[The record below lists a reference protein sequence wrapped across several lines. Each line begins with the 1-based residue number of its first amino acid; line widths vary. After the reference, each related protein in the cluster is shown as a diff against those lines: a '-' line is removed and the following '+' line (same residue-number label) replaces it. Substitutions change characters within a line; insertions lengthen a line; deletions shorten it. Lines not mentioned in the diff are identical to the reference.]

1 MDDDINPKDPAR
13 YWRKEIEIATEAE
26 KSWRQRAE
34 EIMRLYRD
42 DRNVQGAGRVL
53 AGGKRFNI
61 LWANTE
67 TLRPALYARTAKP
80 DVRRRFRDENPIAR
94 QAATLIERA
103 LSYCVDTYDIDRVM
117 EAAVQDTLLVGRG
130 VVWLEYRPVMAS
142 QTVPEMGMDGQI
154 AMVERE
160 YIAEQK
166 LMPVYVPWQ
175 DFRVSPARTWT
186 EKRWVARRHLLDKK
200 ELKKEFP
207 KHPDVPLDWK
217 PEGSDYREE
226 ERDERAR
233 AVIWEIWHQDKRE
246 RVWIANGY
254 DEVLDREDDPY
265 GLEQFY
271 PLPEPMYGVQMSGSL
286 VPVPEYTLY
295 QDQASELDELT
306 ARINKLVKALKRR
319 GLYNGAI
326 KELAQL
332 ADSDDNQFV
341 PVADYATLMEKG
353 GLAQAFQTEDLTPIS
368 NVLGGLYTARNQ
380 VMDEIYQITGISEL
394 LRGVA
399 EKGETATSARI
410 RGTFGSLR
418 LKERQQK
425 VQRFVRDLYRLKA
438 EIIAEHF
445 DPQILQ
451 TMTGLQVDPQ
461 AIQILREDR
470 LRSYAVDI
478 ETDSTVFEDAEAEK
492 QARVEFLTAMGQFVN
507 QWGPAVAQEPL
518 MAPLA
523 MEAIKFGVR
532 GFKVGREM
540 EDVIER
546 TAQQIVQKAQQ
557 PPPPDPKAAE
567 AQAKLQ
573 IEQAKLQMQGQKM
586 QAEMA
591 MKQSEAMSDAEL
603 EVAKLQIEAE
613 LDRRKQ
619 DMDYSL
625 KLRDQEL
632 SHQVARLKAAQGTET
647 RQ

>member
-26 KSWRQRAE
+26 KSWRGRAE

-103 LSYCVDTYDIDRVM
+103 LSYCVDAYDIDRVM

-619 DMDYSL
+619 DMDYIL

>member
-1 MDDDINPKDPAR
+1 MDDDLNPKDPAR

-26 KSWRQRAE
+26 KSWRGRAE

>member
-26 KSWRQRAE
+26 KSWRGRAE